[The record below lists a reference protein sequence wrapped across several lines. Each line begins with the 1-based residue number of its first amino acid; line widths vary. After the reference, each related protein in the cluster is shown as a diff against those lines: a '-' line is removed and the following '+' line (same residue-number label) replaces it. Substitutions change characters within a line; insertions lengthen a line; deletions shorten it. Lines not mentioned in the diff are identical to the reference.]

1 MRSEIGS
8 SPAFGFAEDAWTDL
22 PPHAWEALPLPVR
35 VQHRL
40 AEVLVVV
47 DELRA
52 DLHSE
57 AAGALRWVDAEV
69 EGISESVESLLD
81 RLAC

>member
-22 PPHAWEALPLPVR
+22 PLHAWEALPLPGR

-40 AEVLVVV
+40 AEIIVVV
-47 DELRA
+47 DDLRA

-57 AAGALRWVDAEV
+57 AAGALRWDAEV
-69 EGISESVESLLD
+69 ERISESVESLLD